1 MFVKSKIRLFL
12 IVTEKVNE
20 KLIVYIITK
29 IKVLVHC
36 HLKEKEKVT
45 NLFDLPRRRRANLV
59 ASGK

>member
-36 HLKEKEKVT
+36 HLKKKRKSYKFV
-45 NLFDLPRRRRANLV
+45 
-59 ASGK
+59 